1 MNETAGPSWADDA
14 AGVELSPDERAAEE
28 RLELVDRIAG
38 LEAQVAELQRTPLLS
53 PTETM
58 ALERNV
64 AAMQESTTWRVG
76 RAVMFPV
83 RALRYAKRRFL
94 S

>member
-1 MNETAGPSWADDA
+1 MNEAAGQGWADDA

-28 RLELVDRIAG
+28 RLELLDRIAG
-38 LEAQVAELQRTPLLS
+38 LEAQVAELRSTALLS
-53 PTETM
+53 PTETV
-58 ALERNV
+58 ALERDL
-64 AAMQESTTWRVG
+64 AATHNSTTWKVG
-76 RAVMFPV
+76 RAVLFPV